1 MDQILLVKSIRD
13 NLLLDID
20 IAVSLY
26 QMSAGIESN
35 ENARI
40 AFIREFEEEI
50 QLDIVVED
58 FSFTNKYL
66 DEQVHTFEL
75 FVSIREIGGSLKLGR
90 SQS

>member
-1 MDQILLVKSIRD
+1 MKSIRD

-20 IAVSLY
+20 IADSLY
-26 QMSAGIESN
+26 QMSAGIQSN

-40 AFIREFEEEI
+40 ALIREFEEEI

-66 DEQVHTFEL
+66 DEQEYIPL
-75 FVSIREIGGSLKLGR
+75 NCLLAYAR
-90 SQS
+90 SEDL